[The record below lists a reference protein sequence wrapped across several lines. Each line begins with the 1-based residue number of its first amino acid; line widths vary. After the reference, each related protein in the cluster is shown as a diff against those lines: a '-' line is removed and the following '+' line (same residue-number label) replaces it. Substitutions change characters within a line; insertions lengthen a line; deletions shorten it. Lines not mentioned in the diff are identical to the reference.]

1 MRRIILPVAI
11 LALVGV
17 AFWWMVLRPS
27 PKNDAWLGYIEGES
41 IQVAAPVSGTLARL
55 DVTRGGRVG
64 AGAPL
69 FALNAVSNEAQ
80 MRQLEAQREQAQA
93 QLADLQSPR
102 QRPAELGVSRAQQ
115 QAARAEL
122 ERTQREYER
131 IATLAEKGFATRSQ
145 LDAAKAAR
153 DSAQASLRQA
163 QASEASGELA
173 GRQDQ
178 IEAARAQVQQA
189 EAAIAAQRRTG
200 EEIAPTAPVA
210 ALVQQTYF
218 NAGEWVPANTPVVR
232 LLPPGR
238 IKIRFFV
245 PESVVST
252 LHEGDSVVISCDGCG
267 DPFPA
272 VIRYIAPQAEFT
284 PPIIYSEDA
293 REKFVFMVEAQPQ
306 GDASRLHSGI
316 PVEVRPK

>member
-1 MRRIILPVAI
+1 MRRILLPIAI

-17 AFWWMVLRPS
+17 AIWWMFLRGPDE
-27 PKNDAWLGYIEGES
+27 PAPWLGYVEGES

-55 DVTRGGRVG
+55 DVTRGGKVA
-64 AGAPL
+64 AGDAL
-69 FALNAVSNEAQ
+69 FALNAVSTEAQ
-80 MRQLEAQREQAQA
+80 LRQLQAQRDQAQA
-93 QLADLQSPR
+93 QLEDLQSPR

-115 QAARAEL
+115 EAARAEV

-153 DSAQASLRQA
+153 DSARATLRQA

-189 EAAIAAQRRTG
+189 EAAIAAQRRRG
-200 EEIAPTAPVA
+200 DEIAPAAPVA
-210 ALVQQTYF
+210 AQVQQTYF
-218 NAGEWVPANTPVVR
+218 NPGEWVPANTPVVR
-232 LLPPGR
+232 LLPPDKVR
-238 IKIRFFV
+238 IRFFV

-252 LHEGDSVVISCDGCG
+252 LQEGQAVRVSCDGCG
-267 DPFPA
+267 DPFSA
-272 VIRYIAPQAEFT
+272 TIRYIAPQAEFT

-293 REKFVFMVEAQPQ
+293 REKFVFLVEAQPQ
-306 GDASRLHSGI
+306 GDVARLHPGV
-316 PVEVRPK
+316 PVEVRPQ